1 MTITLYHN
9 AMSSC
14 AAKVRMVLSEKELEW
29 EGIHLDLRAGDQQK
43 PEYVKLNPKKVVPTL
58 VHDGAVII
66 ESNVVCEYLD
76 DAFEARPVR
85 PSSPAKLA
93 QMRLWTK
100 QIDEGVHAATG
111 IISNCIAFRH
121 QHLQKTPEQIETW
134 LNNIPDPVKRE
145 RQRNGVELGMDSPDF
160 KDGVMRYEKL
170 LDDMEVALK
179 NGPWL
184 LGDEYSLADISYAS
198 YMARLMH
205 LGFEGRIAARPHT
218 AAWAER
224 LMAKPS
230 YKEGIED
237 WFEPKYLELF
247 ASQRESARAKISSII
262 NN

>member
-1 MTITLYHN
+1 MTLTLYHN

-43 PEYVKLNPKKVVPTL
+43 PEYIKLNPKRVVPTL
-58 VHDGAVII
+58 VDDQTVVI
-66 ESNVVCEYLD
+66 ESNVICEYLD

-121 QHLQKTPEQIETW
+121 QHLAKPPEVVEKW
-134 LNNIPDPVKRE
+134 LTNMVNTIKRD
-145 RQRNGVELGMDSPDF
+145 RLRRGIELGMDSPDF
-160 KDGVMRYEKL
+160 KGAVMRYEKL
-170 LDDMEVALK
+170 LDDMEAALEH
-179 NGPWL
+179 GPWL

-205 LGFEGRIAARPHT
+205 LGFEERIAARPRT

-230 YKEGIED
+230 YKAGVED
-237 WFEPKYLELF
+237 WFDQNYLAVFEEN
-247 ASQRESARAKISSII
+247 REAAKAKLRSIFG
-262 NN
+262 